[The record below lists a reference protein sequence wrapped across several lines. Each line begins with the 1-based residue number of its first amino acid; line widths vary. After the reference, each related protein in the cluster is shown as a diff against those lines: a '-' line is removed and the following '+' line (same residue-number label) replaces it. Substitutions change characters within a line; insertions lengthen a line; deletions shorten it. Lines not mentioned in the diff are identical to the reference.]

1 MDKFEKYQEMLIE
14 TNKKFN
20 LTTITD
26 PEEIKVKHF
35 DDSLT
40 IKKYINK
47 GMKVLD
53 IGSGPGFPGIPLRIE
68 EEFDLTLI
76 DSVNKKVGFMNDVIE
91 ELKLSNT
98 KAIHTRAEDYA
109 KDHREEF
116 DMVVSRAVANLAT
129 LSEYALPFLKVGG
142 IFIAMKGPK
151 AEEELKEAQ
160 NALKILGGE
169 LINIDTIDLD
179 GNTRKNILIKKIRST
194 KKKYPR
200 GKNQPK
206 KNPLW
211 YSLIS

>member
-1 MDKFEKYQEMLIE
+1 MDKFKIYEQMLIE

-20 LTTITD
+20 LTSIDD
-26 PEEIKVKHF
+26 PKEIRIKHF
-35 DDSLT
+35 EDSLT
-40 IKKYINK
+40 IKSYINK

-53 IGSGPGFPGIPLRIE
+53 IGSGAGFPGIPLRIE
-68 EEFDLTLI
+68 KDFDLTLI
-76 DSVNKKVGFMNDVIE
+76 DSVNKKVNFTNEVIE
-91 ELKLSNT
+91 ELKLEKA
-98 KAIHTRAEDYA
+98 KAIHVRAEDYA

-116 DMVVSRAVANLAT
+116 DMVISRAVANLST

-151 AEEELKEAQ
+151 AEEEYEQAQ

-169 LINIDTIDLD
+169 LINIDTIDLY
-179 GNTRKNILIKKIRST
+179 GNTRKNILIKKVRST

-206 KNPLW
+206 KNPL
-211 YSLIS
+211 

>member
-1 MDKFEKYQEMLIE
+1 MDKFKIYEQMLIE

-20 LTTITD
+20 LTSIYD
-26 PEEIKVKHF
+26 PKEIRIKHF
-35 DDSLT
+35 EDSLT
-40 IKKYINK
+40 IKSYINK

-53 IGSGPGFPGIPLRIE
+53 IGSGAGFPGIPLRIE
-68 EEFDLTLI
+68 KDFDLTLI
-76 DSVNKKVGFMNDVIE
+76 DSVNKKVNFMNEVIE
-91 ELKLSNT
+91 ELKLEKA
-98 KAIHTRAEDYA
+98 KAIHVRAEDYA

-116 DMVVSRAVANLAT
+116 DMVISRAVANLST

-151 AEEELKEAQ
+151 AEEEYEQAQ

-169 LINIDTIDLD
+169 LINIDTIDLY
-179 GNTRKNILIKKIRST
+179 GNTRKNILIKKVRST

-206 KNPLW
+206 KNPL
-211 YSLIS
+211 